1 MRISKFQSISV
12 LALACGFGLV
22 ACGPKA
28 KTVEATPKTVSLTE
42 AGEKS
47 PPLKVVAKDDK
58 GVEIKDAKFA
68 FASADKTVA
77 DVAADKG
84 EIVAG
89 KKSGKTKVTI
99 TIGDVKAEVP
109 VSVDLYTKI
118 AAEPAEVAIKA
129 GETLP
134 LKATVQN
141 EAGAAVADAKVEF
154 KSSDENIASVDAAT
168 GAVTGKAAGSATITL
183 TAKKLTATVNVTV
196 AASGPAALTVEPAT
210 ADIKVGGEHTIA
222 PKATDAA
229 GADAVGTTYTYASS
243 DAAIAEV
250 GADGKV
256 TGKGKGTATITVTA
270 GDKTASVTVNVK

>member
-28 KTVEATPKTVSLTE
+28 KTVESDHKTVSLTE
-42 AGEKS
+42 AGEK
-47 PPLKVVAKDDK
+47 KAIKAIAKDDK

-99 TIGDVKAEVP
+99 TIGDVKTEVP

-196 AASGPAALTVEPAT
+196 AASGPANLTVEPAT
-210 ADIKVGGEHTIA
+210 ADIKVGGEHTVA
-222 PKATDAA
+222 PKATDAT